1 MARGRPSK
9 KGLDWFKK
17 DVNYYEDFKV
27 MDLMN
32 EYGPIGSVIF
42 DCVLCMI
49 YREGYYLEISLDK
62 LSLAVIKTIGSKWLK
77 KKSFVLQVIH
87 YCAEIGLFNQ
97 SLLERNVLTSAGI
110 QRRYAEVTSRNK
122 VDKSLYWLIDE
133 NGQPLKNIPFSGF
146 SATENRI
153 TATENAFSDAE
164 SPQEK
169 EKEIR
174 NKNKRESIA
183 AASAAAPSLDEVK
196 AFFKGKN
203 GDPER
208 FLNWYLAQGWKVNG
222 EPIENWHAL
231 AANWI
236 KNERPKPLE
245 SEPTH
250 KPSYDLDEY
259 EKYDIFSQQESKE
272 KSK

>member
-27 MDLMN
+27 MDLLN
-32 EYGPIGSVIF
+32 EYGPIGIVIF

-77 KKSFVLQVIH
+77 KKDFVLQVIH

-97 SLLERNVLTSAGI
+97 SLLEQNVLTSAGI

-122 VDKSLYWLIDE
+122 VDKSLYWLIDG
-133 NGQPLKNIPFSGF
+133 NGQPLKNIPFSGI
-146 SATENRI
+146 SDTEKRI
-153 TATENAFSDAE
+153 IATENAFSDAE

-174 NKNKRESIA
+174 NKNKRESNA
-183 AASAAAPSLDEVK
+183 AASAAAPPLDEVK
-196 AFFKGKN
+196 AYCKGLKV
-203 GDPER
+203 DPER
-208 FLNWYLAQGWKVNG
+208 FWNYYAARGWKIDG
-222 EPIENWHAL
+222 EQIQNWHAL
-231 AANWI
+231 VNNWE
-236 KNERPKPLE
+236 KTERPKAM
-245 SEPTH
+245 EPEQPCT
-250 KPSYDLDEY
+250 PSYDLDEY
-259 EKYDIFSQQESKE
+259 EKYDIFSQQEPKE